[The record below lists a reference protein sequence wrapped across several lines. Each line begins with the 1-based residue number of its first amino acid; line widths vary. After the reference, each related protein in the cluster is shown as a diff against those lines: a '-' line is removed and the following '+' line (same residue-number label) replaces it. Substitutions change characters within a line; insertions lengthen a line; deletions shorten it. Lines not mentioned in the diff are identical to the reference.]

1 MFFSLTFFIFLICW
15 EGRVINDIL
24 ILVLAPIFLII
35 SFFYSSVGFAGGS
48 SYIAILVL
56 VGVNLYAVPP
66 ISLALNIIVS
76 SSALFNY
83 LRAGHL
89 SLRLSIPLLISVPF
103 AFIGGS
109 IVLPEKILT
118 FIFVISLFCASAALL
133 LSGRKLTVQNE
144 KMRKLNLDLTKTT
157 LITCPLGALLGGIS
171 GLVGIGGGIWL
182 SPILIM
188 SGLANPKE
196 AAASASLFILT
207 NSISGFIAHYIN
219 NIKNIDFDLVMPL
232 SVIVLFGG
240 ILGSR
245 LGAFKFDHNKIIM
258 IIGVLVALAAINLAT
273 KLF

>member
-1 MFFSLTFFIFLICW
+1 MGI
-15 EGRVINDIL
+15 
-24 ILVLAPIFLII
+24 
-35 SFFYSSVGFAGGS
+35 
-48 SYIAILVL
+48 
-56 VGVNLYAVPP
+56 NLYSVPP

-76 SSALFNY
+76 SAAFFNY

-118 FIFVISLFCASAALL
+118 LVFVISLFSASAALL
-133 LSGRKLTVQNE
+133 LSGRRITHQHE
-144 KMRKLNLDLTKTT
+144 KMKKMNLDFTKTT
-157 LITCPLGALLGGIS
+157 LITCSLGALLGSIS

-207 NSISGFIAHYIN
+207 NSISGFIAHSITN
-219 NIKNIDFDLVMPL
+219 SEDVDFDFIIPL
-232 SVIVLFGG
+232 SIVVLAGG

-245 LGAFKFDHNKIIM
+245 FGAFKFDHNKIII
-258 IIGVLVALAAINLAT
+258 IIGILVALAGINLAT
-273 KLF
+273 RLFK

>member
-1 MFFSLTFFIFLICW
+1 MHLICW
-15 EGRVINDIL
+15 EGKVINEIL
-24 ILVLAPIFLII
+24 LLVLAPIFFVI

-56 VGVNLYAVPP
+56 IGVNLYTVPP

-76 SSALFNY
+76 SAAFFNY
-83 LRAGHL
+83 QRAGHL
-89 SLRLSIPLLISVPF
+89 SLRLSIPLLVSIPF

-118 FIFVISLFCASAALL
+118 LVFVISLFSASVVLL
-133 LSGRKLTVQNE
+133 LSGGRKITYQYE
-144 KMRKLNLDLTKTT
+144 KIKRMNLNLTKTT
-157 LITCPLGALLGGIS
+157 LITCPLGALLGSVS

-207 NSISGFIAHYIN
+207 NSISGFIAHSMSK
-219 NIKNIDFDLVMPL
+219 IKDVNFDLIIPI
-232 SVIVLFGG
+232 SIVVLAGG
-240 ILGSR
+240 IIGSR
-245 LGAFKFDHNKIIM
+245 LGAFKFDHNKIII
-258 IIGVLVALAAINLAT
+258 IIGILVALAAINLAT
-273 KLF
+273 RLFK

>member
-1 MFFSLTFFIFLICW
+1 MYLICW
-15 EGRVINDIL
+15 EGRVINDVL
-24 ILVLAPIFLII
+24 ILVLAPIFFII

-48 SYIAILVL
+48 SYIAILIL

-109 IVLPEKILT
+109 IVLSEKILT
-118 FIFVISLFCASAALL
+118 FIFVISLFCASGALL
-133 LSGRKLTVQNE
+133 LSGRKLTLQYE
-144 KMRKLNLDLTKTT
+144 KIRKLNLDLTKTA
-157 LITCPLGALLGGIS
+157 LITCPIGALLGGIS

-219 NIKNIDFDLVMPL
+219 NIQHIDFDLVMSL

-258 IIGVLVALAAINLAT
+258 IIGILVALAAINLAT
-273 KLF
+273 KLFK